1 MRDVPRVPAG
11 YEAQLF
17 NYNYVHGVGL
27 GNSDYPHVNPRNE
40 AIDDVLKANQVLAVE
55 CFFAEQ
61 DDAQCVKLEELII
74 VRDGPAEIL
83 GPAMAFDE
91 RLLS

>member
-1 MRDVPRVPAG
+1 VPAA

-17 NYNYVHGVGL
+17 NYNLVHGVGL

-61 DDAQCVKLEELII
+61 DHPQCVKLEELILI
-74 VRDGPAEIL
+74 RDGSPEIL
-83 GPAMAFDE
+83 GPAMPFDV
-91 RLLS
+91 RFVG